1 MSTFLKERSNQ
12 AELMDNL
19 TSHGPVI
26 DQTLR
31 ELEVIN
37 RLLGGNHV
45 TINGIKKLMGD
56 AKKISIVDLGCGGG
70 DMLMLMADWFRKNE
84 VEATIIGI
92 DANPNIISYAQKNT
106 SDYPEIS
113 YLPIDVL
120 SDEFTGLSCDIFTS
134 TLFAHH
140 LNDNEL
146 LLLLQRMK
154 FQAARGIIINDI
166 HRHWLAYHSIKM
178 LTGIFSKSHMVKN
191 DAAISVERSFLKQE
205 LANLLFQANIRNFD
219 IRWFWA
225 FRWQVIA
232 QVS

>member
-19 TSHGPVI
+19 SSHGPVI
-26 DQTLR
+26 EQTLK
-31 ELEVIN
+31 ELEIIN

-56 AKKISIVDLGCGGG
+56 IREITVVDLGCGGG
-70 DMLMLMADWFRKNE
+70 DMLMLMADWFRKKKIQ
-84 VEATIIGI
+84 ATIIGI
-92 DANPNIISYAQKNT
+92 DANPNIISYAEKNT

-120 SDEFTGLSCDIFTS
+120 SDEFTGLSCDIFTC

-140 LNDNEL
+140 LTDNEL

-154 FQAARGIIINDI
+154 FQASLGVIINDI

-178 LTGIFSKSHMVKN
+178 LTSLFSKSAMVKN
-191 DAAISVERSFLKQE
+191 DAAVSVKRSFHKQE
-205 LANLLFQANIRNFD
+205 LANLLFQANFRNFN